1 MSRQGNPKTQ
11 QGRQESRQTRYLQ
24 ANQEP
29 RVMKEYRSMRPAA
42 GPSQF
47 DLSSHLQSPN
57 WPKIH
62 KGIEQQLA
70 KIYTNNKL
78 ALKHEHWVL
87 KPDRTPDEEGIR
99 SRRLLNIT
107 PADWDKQIA
116 FWLDPKNLA
125 RAVQNA
131 QNRAKSMMESS
142 ATREYPFL
150 IQTYFDTHTVDG
162 GFLQDEERL
171 LYEEMLRLKDLG
183 PNTTSGQARD
193 VLAIPEPRCTHT
205 TDVDESQHEVGSD
218 IGSGEDGD
226 DEPGEDEDTGE
237 DEDVDED
244 VDS

>member
-11 QGRQESRQTRYLQ
+11 QGRQESQQTRYLR

-29 RVMKEYRSMRPAA
+29 RVKKEYRSMRDFLMYYPSWRHIEPKRKA
-42 GPSQF
+42 GVIGNIRSQF

-57 WPKIH
+57 WPKIQ
-62 KGIEQQLA
+62 KGIKQQLV

-116 FWLDPKNLA
+116 FWLDSKNLA
-125 RAVQNA
+125 RAAQNA
-131 QNRAKSMMESS
+131 RNRAKS
-142 ATREYPFL
+142 
-150 IQTYFDTHTVDG
+150 TVICRQG
-162 GFLQDEERL
+162 SRSLAV
-171 LYEEMLRLKDLG
+171 LRDM
-183 PNTTSGQARD
+183 
-193 VLAIPEPRCTHT
+193 HT
-205 TDVDESQHEVGSD
+205 TDVDESQHEVGSRS
-218 IGSGEDGD
+218 GSGEDGD
-226 DEPGEDEDTGE
+226 DEPGKDEEAGE
-237 DEDVDED
+237 DEDVDGD